1 MTSLVA
7 DLGGTAG
14 FGEFSLSRNDD
25 SSTGLIDLTPI
36 FGAQGINFFGRY
48 YTGFYLNNNG
58 SVTFNAASSSF
69 TPTAITGSTSNPV
82 IAAYWADI
90 DTRGGTVTPTP
101 GGTSTGTNLLWYDLD
116 SVTQTFTATWDDVG
130 YYSSQ
135 TNKLNAFQL
144 SLHKINAQGDFDITF
159 RYENIDWTTG
169 GASGGSNG
177 LGGTPARA
185 GYSAGNGV
193 EYFELPQSGNQAAL
207 LDLENAS
214 NVGTPGTFVFAV
226 RNGVPTVG
234 VTAGD
239 ASVDEGNAGDARH
252 VSIPVYLTE
261 ASTST
266 VTIHYATANGTAIAG
281 EDYVSTNGILT
292 FAPGVT
298 QQNILVAVTGDAIV
312 EGNETFT
319 VTLSNPSDNA
329 SILDGSATGTIVN
342 DDTDPASLSIAATSA
357 SKAEG
362 QSGSS
367 AFTFTVTRTGDLS
380 GASSAQWAVAG
391 AAVNGTDFT
400 GNVLPSGTVSFAAGE
415 SSKVISVN
423 VAGDTLVEA
432 DEAFSVTLSN
442 ASAGTVIGTAS
453 ANGLIRNDDASLS
466 IAATSASK
474 AEGQSGSSA
483 FTFTVTR
490 TGDLSGASSAQW
502 AVAGAAVNGTDF
514 TGGVLPN
521 GTVSFAAG
529 ESSKVIS
536 IAVAGDTTVETNEA
550 FSVTLS
556 NASAGTVIG
565 TASANGNIRND
576 DASLSIAATSADNAE
591 GQTGTSTFTF
601 TVTRT
606 GLLSGAASAHW
617 AVSGAA
623 VDGAD
628 FAGGVLPTG
637 TVSFAAGES
646 SKVISI
652 AVAGDTLV
660 ESNEAFSVTLSS
672 PSTGAVIGTSSANG
686 LIRNDDASLSIAATS
701 ATKAE
706 GQSGSSAFTFTVT
719 RTGDLSGAS
728 SAQWAVS
735 GAAVDGADFAGG
747 VLPTGT
753 VSFAAGESS
762 KVISIAVAGDTLVE
776 SNEAFSVTLSN
787 ASAGTVIG
795 TASANGLIQND
806 DAALSIAATSAD
818 KGEGDLGATPF
829 TFTITRTGD
838 LSGSTNVGWAVTGSD
853 VFDADFIPS
862 DALLGSADLL
872 SQFAS
877 DLGPFFPQIPSEEDS
892 GLPAF
897 SLFGGVMPSGTVSFA
912 AGETSKTVTVWV
924 LGETLVERD
933 ESFQVTLS
941 NASDGAVIDTASA
954 VGTIRNDEHP
964 DLVLSG
970 VSYTLP
976 GNVPNL
982 LLIGTDHIDGTG
994 NALSNIL
1001 IGNTG
1006 DNTLS
1011 GLGDTDYL
1019 YGLDGND
1026 ILIGGAA
1033 GAAPNQLWGGDGTD
1047 TASYAGTTGNVYAD
1061 LAALAGYVDG
1071 ALVDAMNSIEN
1082 LAGGSGTNTL
1092 VGNADAN
1099 VLTGGAGIDYL
1110 YGQGGDDVLIGG
1122 AVPGGGT
1129 NQLWGGDGSDT
1140 ASYATTTGVV
1150 YADLG
1155 VQAGWVGGVLVDHMN
1170 SIENLVGGS
1179 NADTLVGDAGANR
1192 LTGGAGAD
1200 VLWGRG
1206 GADVFV
1212 FSSHADS
1219 NLVTGYDTIGDFV
1232 SGVSK
1237 LDLRAFAT
1245 DASHVVIQSGGAST
1259 SVYVLQSPGHFDAST
1274 DAAIALVGHNA
1285 IAITDI
1291 LFS

>member
-14 FGEFSLSRNDD
+14 FGEFSLARNDD
-25 SSTGLIDLTPI
+25 GSTGFIDLTPI

-58 SVTFNAASSSF
+58 SVTFNAATSSF
-69 TPTAITGSTSNPV
+69 TPSAITGSTSNPV

-90 DTRGGTVTPTP
+90 DTRGGAVTPTP

-116 SVTQTFTATWDDVG
+116 ALTQTFTATWDDVG
-130 YYSSQ
+130 YFSSQ

-144 SLHKINAQGDFDITF
+144 GIHKINAQGDFDITF

-169 GASGGSNG
+169 NASGGSNG

-193 EYFELPQSGNQAAL
+193 EYFELTQSGNQGAL
-207 LDLENAS
+207 LALESAS
-214 NVGTPGTFVFAV
+214 NVGAAGTYVFAV

-239 ASVDEGNAGDARH
+239 GSIDEGDGGEPNH
-252 VSIPVYLTE
+252 LSIPVFLTE

-266 VTIHYATANGTAIAG
+266 VTVHYTTANGTALAG
-281 EDYVSTNGILT
+281 QDYVAQSGTLT
-292 FAPGVT
+292 FAPGVV
-298 QQNILVAVTGDAIV
+298 QQNILVAVTGDATV
-312 EGNETFT
+312 EGDETFT
-319 VTLSNPSDNA
+319 VTLSDPSDGA
-329 SILDGSATGTIVN
+329 SIIDGSATGTILN
-342 DDTDPASLSIAATSA
+342 DDSNPASLSIAATSA
-357 SKAEG
+357 NKAEG

-391 AAVNGTDFT
+391 AAVNAADFT
-400 GNVLPSGTVSFAAGE
+400 GGVVPTGTVSFAAGE
-415 SSKVISVN
+415 GSKVISIH
-423 VAGDTLVEA
+423 VAGDTAVESN
-432 DEAFSVTLSN
+432 EAFSVTLSN

-453 ANGLIRNDDASLS
+453 ANGRIRNDDASLS
-466 IAATSASK
+466 IAATSADK

-490 TGDLSGASSAQW
+490 TGDLSGAASAQW
-502 AVAGAAVNGTDF
+502 AVTGAAVNAADF
-514 TGGVLPN
+514 TGG
-521 GTVSFAAG
+521 
-529 ESSKVIS
+529 E
-536 IAVAGDTTVETNEA
+536 
-550 FSVTLS
+550 
-556 NASAGTVIG
+556 
-565 TASANGNIRND
+565 
-576 DASLSIAATSADNAE
+576 
-591 GQTGTSTFTF
+591 
-601 TVTRT
+601 
-606 GLLSGAASAHW
+606 
-617 AVSGAA
+617 
-623 VDGAD
+623 
-628 FAGGVLPTG
+628 LPTG
-637 TVSFAAGES
+637 TVSFAAGEG

-652 AVAGDTLV
+652 HVAGDT
-660 ESNEAFSVTLSS
+660 A
-672 PSTGAVIGTSSANG
+672 
-686 LIRNDDASLSIAATS
+686 
-701 ATKAE
+701 
-706 GQSGSSAFTFTVT
+706 
-719 RTGDLSGAS
+719 
-728 SAQWAVS
+728 
-735 GAAVDGADFAGG
+735 
-747 VLPTGT
+747 
-753 VSFAAGESS
+753 
-762 KVISIAVAGDTLVE
+762 VE

-795 TASANGLIQND
+795 TASANGLIGND
-806 DAALSIAATSAD
+806 DASLSIAATSAD
-818 KGEGDLGATPF
+818 KAEGQSGSSAFTFTVTRTGDLSGAASAQWAVAGAAVNAADFTGGELPTGTVSFAAGEGSKVISIHVAGDTAVESNEAFSVTLSNASAGTVIGTASANGLIGNDDASLSIAATSADKAEGDMGATPF
-829 TFTITRTGD
+829 TFTVTRTGD
-838 LSGSTNVGWAVTGSD
+838 LSGSTSVSWGVTGSD

-862 DALLGSADLL
+862 DELLGSADLL

-877 DLGPFFPQIPSEEDS
+877 DLGPFFIQIPSEDDPE
-892 GLPAF
+892 LPAF
-897 SLFGGVMPSGTVSFA
+897 SLFGGEMPAGTVSFS

-941 NASDGAVIDTASA
+941 DASEGAVIDTASA
-954 VGTIRNDEHP
+954 VGIIRNDERP

-982 LLIGTDHIDGTG
+982 LLIGTDDIDGTG

-1001 IGNTG
+1001 IGNAG
-1006 DNTLS
+1006 HNTLS
-1011 GLGDTDYL
+1011 GLGGTDYM
-1019 YGLDGND
+1019 YGLEGDD

-1033 GAAPNQLWGGDGTD
+1033 GAAPNQLWGGEDTD
-1047 TASYAGTTGNVYAD
+1047 TASYAGTTGAVYAD
-1061 LAALAGYVDG
+1061 VAAQAGYVDG
-1071 ALVDAMNSIEN
+1071 ALVDSMNSIEN
-1082 LAGGSGTNTL
+1082 LTGGSGINTL
-1092 VGNADAN
+1092 VGDGDAN

-1122 AVPGGGT
+1122 AVTPGST
-1129 NQLWGGDGSDT
+1129 NQLWGGHGSDT

-1155 VQAGWVGGVLVDHMN
+1155 VQAGHVAGVLIDEMN

-1192 LTGGAGAD
+1192 LTGGSGAD

-1212 FSSHADS
+1212 FSGHTDS

-1245 DASHVVIQSGGAST
+1245 DASHVVIQSDGGST
-1259 SVYVLQSPGHFDAST
+1259 SLYVLQSPGNFDTGT
-1274 DAAIALVGHNA
+1274 DAAMAFIGANA
-1285 IAITDI
+1285 IAIGDI

>member
-14 FGEFSLSRNDD
+14 FGEFSLARNDD
-25 SSTGLIDLTPI
+25 GSTGFIDLTPI

-58 SVTFNAASSSF
+58 SVTFNAATSSF
-69 TPTAITGSTSNPV
+69 TPSAITGSTSNPV

-90 DTRGGTVTPTP
+90 DTRGGAVTPTP

-116 SVTQTFTATWDDVG
+116 ALTQTFTATWDDVG
-130 YYSSQ
+130 YFSSQ

-144 SLHKINAQGDFDITF
+144 GIHKINAQGDFDITF

-169 GASGGSNG
+169 NASGGSNG

-193 EYFELPQSGNQAAL
+193 EYFELTQSGNQGAL
-207 LDLENAS
+207 LALESAS
-214 NVGTPGTFVFAV
+214 NVGAAGTYVFAV

-239 ASVDEGNAGDARH
+239 GSIDEGDGGEPNH
-252 VSIPVYLTE
+252 LSIPVFLTE

-266 VTIHYATANGTAIAG
+266 VTVHYTTANGTALAG
-281 EDYVSTNGILT
+281 QDYVAQSGTLT
-292 FAPGVT
+292 FAPGVV
-298 QQNILVAVTGDAIV
+298 QQNILVAVTGDATV
-312 EGNETFT
+312 EGDETFT
-319 VTLSNPSDNA
+319 VTLSDPSDGA
-329 SILDGSATGTIVN
+329 SIIDGSATGTILN
-342 DDTDPASLSIAATSA
+342 DDSNPASLSIAATSA
-357 SKAEG
+357 NKAEG

-391 AAVNGTDFT
+391 AAVNAADFT
-400 GNVLPSGTVSFAAGE
+400 GGVVPTGTVSFAAGE
-415 SSKVISVN
+415 GSKVISIH
-423 VAGDTLVEA
+423 VAGDTAVESN
-432 DEAFSVTLSN
+432 EAFSVTLSN

-453 ANGLIRNDDASLS
+453 ANGRIRNDDASLS
-466 IAATSASK
+466 IAATSADK

-490 TGDLSGASSAQW
+490 TGDLSGAASAQW
-502 AVAGAAVNGTDF
+502 AVTGAAVNAADF
-514 TGGVLPN
+514 TGG
-521 GTVSFAAG
+521 
-529 ESSKVIS
+529 E
-536 IAVAGDTTVETNEA
+536 
-550 FSVTLS
+550 
-556 NASAGTVIG
+556 
-565 TASANGNIRND
+565 
-576 DASLSIAATSADNAE
+576 
-591 GQTGTSTFTF
+591 
-601 TVTRT
+601 
-606 GLLSGAASAHW
+606 
-617 AVSGAA
+617 
-623 VDGAD
+623 
-628 FAGGVLPTG
+628 LPTG
-637 TVSFAAGES
+637 TVSFAAGEG

-652 AVAGDTLV
+652 DVAGDT
-660 ESNEAFSVTLSS
+660 A
-672 PSTGAVIGTSSANG
+672 
-686 LIRNDDASLSIAATS
+686 
-701 ATKAE
+701 
-706 GQSGSSAFTFTVT
+706 
-719 RTGDLSGAS
+719 
-728 SAQWAVS
+728 
-735 GAAVDGADFAGG
+735 
-747 VLPTGT
+747 
-753 VSFAAGESS
+753 
-762 KVISIAVAGDTLVE
+762 VE

-795 TASANGLIQND
+795 TASANGLIGND
-806 DAALSIAATSAD
+806 DIDPASLSIAATSAD
-818 KGEGDLGATPF
+818 KAEGDMGATPF
-829 TFTITRTGD
+829 TFTVTRTGD
-838 LSGSTNVGWAVTGSD
+838 LSGSTSVSWGVTGSD

-862 DALLGSADLL
+862 DELLGSADLL

-877 DLGPFFPQIPSEEDS
+877 DLGPFFIQIPSEDDPE
-892 GLPAF
+892 LPAF
-897 SLFGGVMPSGTVSFA
+897 SLFGGEMPAGTVSFS

-941 NASDGAVIDTASA
+941 DASEGAVIDTASA
-954 VGTIRNDEHP
+954 VGIIRNDERP

-982 LLIGTDHIDGTG
+982 LLIGTDDIDGTG

-1001 IGNTG
+1001 IGNAG
-1006 DNTLS
+1006 HNTLS
-1011 GLGDTDYL
+1011 GLGGTDYM
-1019 YGLDGND
+1019 YGLEGDD

-1033 GAAPNQLWGGDGTD
+1033 GAAPNQLWGGEDTD
-1047 TASYAGTTGNVYAD
+1047 TASYAGTTGAVYAD
-1061 LAALAGYVDG
+1061 VAAQAGYVDG
-1071 ALVDAMNSIEN
+1071 ALVDSMNSIEN
-1082 LAGGSGTNTL
+1082 LTGGSGINTL
-1092 VGNADAN
+1092 VGDGDAN

-1122 AVPGGGT
+1122 AVTPGST
-1129 NQLWGGDGSDT
+1129 NQLWGGHGSDT

-1155 VQAGWVGGVLVDHMN
+1155 VQAGHVAGVLIDEMN

-1192 LTGGAGAD
+1192 LTGGSGAD

-1212 FSSHADS
+1212 FSGHTDS

-1245 DASHVVIQSGGAST
+1245 DASHVVIQSDGGST
-1259 SVYVLQSPGHFDAST
+1259 SLYVLQSPGNFDTGT
-1274 DAAIALVGHNA
+1274 DAAMAFIGANA
-1285 IAITDI
+1285 IAIGDI

>member
-14 FGEFSLSRNDD
+14 FGEFSLARNDD
-25 SSTGLIDLTPI
+25 GSTGFIDLTPI

-58 SVTFNAASSSF
+58 SVTFNAATSSF
-69 TPTAITGSTSNPV
+69 TPSAITGSTSNPV

-90 DTRGGTVTPTP
+90 DTRGGAVTPTP

-116 SVTQTFTATWDDVG
+116 ALTQTFTATWDDVG
-130 YYSSQ
+130 YFSSQ

-144 SLHKINAQGDFDITF
+144 GIHKINAQGDFDITF

-169 GASGGSNG
+169 NASGGSNG

-193 EYFELPQSGNQAAL
+193 EYFELTQSGNQGAL
-207 LDLENAS
+207 LALESAS
-214 NVGTPGTFVFAV
+214 NVGAAGTYVFAV

-239 ASVDEGNAGDARH
+239 GSIDEGDGGEPNH
-252 VSIPVYLTE
+252 LSIPVFLTE

-266 VTIHYATANGTAIAG
+266 VTVHYTTANGTALAG
-281 EDYVSTNGILT
+281 QDYVAQSGTLT
-292 FAPGVT
+292 FAPGVV
-298 QQNILVAVTGDAIV
+298 QQNILVAVTGDATV
-312 EGNETFT
+312 EGDETFT
-319 VTLSNPSDNA
+319 VTLSDPSDGA
-329 SILDGSATGTIVN
+329 SIIDGSATGTILN
-342 DDTDPASLSIAATSA
+342 DDSNPASLSIAATSA
-357 SKAEG
+357 NKAEG

-391 AAVNGTDFT
+391 AAVNAADFT
-400 GNVLPSGTVSFAAGE
+400 GGVVPTGTVSFAAGE
-415 SSKVISVN
+415 GSKVISIH
-423 VAGDTLVEA
+423 VAGDTAVESN
-432 DEAFSVTLSN
+432 EAFSVTLSN

-453 ANGLIRNDDASLS
+453 ANGRIRNDDASLS
-466 IAATSASK
+466 IAATSADK

-490 TGDLSGASSAQW
+490 TGDLSGAASAQW
-502 AVAGAAVNGTDF
+502 AVTGAAVNAADF
-514 TGGVLPN
+514 TGG
-521 GTVSFAAG
+521 
-529 ESSKVIS
+529 E
-536 IAVAGDTTVETNEA
+536 
-550 FSVTLS
+550 
-556 NASAGTVIG
+556 
-565 TASANGNIRND
+565 
-576 DASLSIAATSADNAE
+576 
-591 GQTGTSTFTF
+591 
-601 TVTRT
+601 
-606 GLLSGAASAHW
+606 
-617 AVSGAA
+617 
-623 VDGAD
+623 
-628 FAGGVLPTG
+628 LPTG
-637 TVSFAAGES
+637 TVSFAAGEG

-652 AVAGDTLV
+652 DVAGDT
-660 ESNEAFSVTLSS
+660 A
-672 PSTGAVIGTSSANG
+672 
-686 LIRNDDASLSIAATS
+686 
-701 ATKAE
+701 
-706 GQSGSSAFTFTVT
+706 
-719 RTGDLSGAS
+719 
-728 SAQWAVS
+728 
-735 GAAVDGADFAGG
+735 
-747 VLPTGT
+747 
-753 VSFAAGESS
+753 
-762 KVISIAVAGDTLVE
+762 VE

-795 TASANGLIQND
+795 TASANGLIGND
-806 DAALSIAATSAD
+806 DIDPASLSIAATSAD
-818 KGEGDLGATPF
+818 KAEGDMGATPF
-829 TFTITRTGD
+829 TFTVTRTGD
-838 LSGSTNVGWAVTGSD
+838 LSGSTSVSWGVTGSD

-862 DALLGSADLL
+862 DELLGSADLL

-877 DLGPFFPQIPSEEDS
+877 DLGPFFIQIPSEDDPE
-892 GLPAF
+892 LPAF
-897 SLFGGVMPSGTVSFA
+897 SLFGGEMPAGTVSFS

-941 NASDGAVIDTASA
+941 DASEGAVIDTASA
-954 VGTIRNDEHP
+954 VGIIRNDERP

-982 LLIGTDHIDGTG
+982 LLIGTDDIDGTG

-1001 IGNTG
+1001 IGNAG
-1006 DNTLS
+1006 HNTLS
-1011 GLGDTDYL
+1011 GLGGTDYM
-1019 YGLDGND
+1019 YGLEGDD

-1033 GAAPNQLWGGDGTD
+1033 GAAPNQLWGGEGTD
-1047 TASYAGTTGNVYAD
+1047 TASYAGTTGIVYAD
-1061 LAALAGYVDG
+1061 VAAQAGYVDG
-1071 ALVDAMNSIEN
+1071 ALVDSMNSIEN
-1082 LAGGSGTNTL
+1082 LTGGSGINTL
-1092 VGNADAN
+1092 VGDGDAN

-1110 YGQGGDDVLIGG
+1110 YGQGGDDTLIGG
-1122 AVPGGGT
+1122 AVPAGST
-1129 NQLWGGDGSDT
+1129 NQLWGGEGSDT
-1140 ASYATTTGVV
+1140 ASYATATGVV

-1155 VQAGWVGGVLVDHMN
+1155 VQAGHVAGVLIDEMN

-1192 LTGGAGAD
+1192 LTGGSGAD

-1212 FSSHADS
+1212 FSGHTDS

-1245 DASHVVIQSGGAST
+1245 DASHVVIQSDGGST
-1259 SVYVLQSPGHFDAST
+1259 SLYVLQSPGNFDIGT
-1274 DAAIALVGHNA
+1274 DAAMAFIGANA
-1285 IAITDI
+1285 IAIGDI